1 MIKRIALLSLEFS
14 EYILHRIQVFS
25 STFVPIDPIPIKKS
39 TTKKIAC
46 YERFSKIATWKSWSD
61 DHFGHGDRHFWGH
74 RPPPWS
80 MQPLSRRDANSLF
93 LSRNLGH
100 AAATVSCFRC
110 YRLLRTYVP
119 YIHQKR
125 CHDIDRKSLFHSF
138 NSLHLENIAFFSLG
152 FINPIPQN
160 TFLYCKREKLDTSL
174 ETNFHANVPFQI
186 FIFLKYL

>member
-1 MIKRIALLSLEFS
+1 MNGFFAEIA
-14 EYILHRIQVFS
+14 R
-25 STFVPIDPIPIKKS
+25 
-39 TTKKIAC
+39 
-46 YERFSKIATWKSWSD
+46 WKSLSD
-61 DHFGHGDRHFWGH
+61 DHFGHGDRHFSGH

-125 CHDIDRKSLFHSF
+125 CHDIDRKSLFHFF
-138 NSLHLENIAFFSLG
+138 NSLHLENIAFFSLR
-152 FINPIPQN
+152 FIKLLNRRFFIVTWKIRHFAWN
-160 TFLYCKREKLDTSL
+160 KFSHENLTRAFDFKFLY
-174 ETNFHANVPFQI
+174 F
-186 FIFLKYL
+186 

>member
-1 MIKRIALLSLEFS
+1 MQRGKVGQTIILDTVIA
-14 EYILHRIQVFS
+14 I
-25 STFVPIDPIPIKKS
+25 
-39 TTKKIAC
+39 
-46 YERFSKIATWKSWSD
+46 
-61 DHFGHGDRHFWGH
+61 FGGIGRRRG
-74 RPPPWS
+74 
-80 MQPLSRRDANSLF
+80 RRDANSLF

-186 FIFLKYL
+186 FIFFQATFFFFD

>member
-1 MIKRIALLSLEFS
+1 MNGFFAEIA
-14 EYILHRIQVFS
+14 R
-25 STFVPIDPIPIKKS
+25 
-39 TTKKIAC
+39 
-46 YERFSKIATWKSWSD
+46 WKSLSD
-61 DHFGHGDRHFWGH
+61 DHFGHGDRHFSGH

-125 CHDIDRKSLFHSF
+125 CHDIDRKSLFHFF
-138 NSLHLENIAFFSLG
+138 NSLHLEKTSLS
-152 FINPIPQN
+152 FHSVLSNSWIDVS
-160 TFLYCKREKLDTSL
+160 LSWHEKLDTLL
-174 ETNFHANVPFQI
+174 EINFHTNLTRVFD
-186 FIFLKYL
+186 FKFLYF